1 MGGVRDI
8 IVTLLIALVL
18 VIVIIYLFLQSWRS
32 TLIPLI
38 AIPVSLVG
46 SFMVFPLLGF
56 SLNVI
61 SLLGM
66 VLAIGLVVDDAIV
79 VVEAVQANIERGMS
93 SVEATVD
100 AMKKVSS
107 PIVAT
112 TIVLLAVFIP
122 VSFTGG
128 ITGLLFQ
135 QFAITIAVA
144 IVFSAINALT
154 LSPAL
159 ASLLLRPQQ
168 KAQRGFFAWFNRKFD
183 SLMRRYDSFTST
195 LVTHTLRTALF
206 VVVMLLMIVAGW
218 RLLPSGFLPEED
230 QGYVMVMVSTPNASS
245 LERTL
250 QAMQHTEAI
259 VAARDDVQYTALAA
273 GFNMMAGISSTS
285 SGIIFVML
293 KDFSQRKL

>member
-1 MGGVRDI
+1 M
-8 IVTLLIALVL
+8 
-18 VIVIIYLFLQSWRS
+18 
-32 TLIPLI
+32 
-38 AIPVSLVG
+38 
-46 SFMVFPLLGF
+46 
-56 SLNVI
+56 
-61 SLLGM
+61 
-66 VLAIGLVVDDAIV
+66 
-79 VVEAVQANIERGMS
+79 
-93 SVEATVD
+93 
-100 AMKKVSS
+100 
-107 PIVAT
+107 
-112 TIVLLAVFIP
+112 
-122 VSFTGG
+122 
-128 ITGLLFQ
+128 
-135 QFAITIAVA
+135 A

-183 SLMRRYDSFTST
+183 SLMRRYDNFTST

-293 KDFSQRKL
+293 GMLSPAIAKLTPDLLELLTETQGSSSMTITVGEVTALDSWVQFFKNIPMLPSLFSFE